1 MAKTSE
7 SLPAVVEAI
16 DRARKELLDLTARN
30 RLLNTPMRSK
40 YSSYLHVVDE
50 VSAEVFRTLYQQQK
64 PMTFAAAKV
73 HPRGQFAPTDDPDIG
88 FLPQP
93 DESDVDDR
101 GVARRHADT
110 SLQTQFTSEALQ
122 KRLLRLSYDA
132 ESFIEEQG
140 VNILY
145 LALGMLRWIESD
157 DPKAVRHAPVLLV
170 PVKLHRG
177 NAAEKFRLEWS
188 GEDPDSNLT
197 LYLKLEHDFGIKLPA
212 FPELDDLDLTQY
224 FKAVRDAVAS
234 RPGWAVEENQ
244 IVLGFYSF
252 AKFLMYR
259 DLDEKTWPTGHTLSA
274 HPLVGR
280 LVKGHFEE
288 QGLLIPEDGHVDNYI
303 GTAEALHVVDA
314 DSSQTAAIHEVRN
327 GRNLVIQGPP
337 GTGKSQTITNLIAA
351 AVHDGKRVLFLA
363 EKLAALE
370 VVKRRLDH
378 IQLGPL
384 CLELH
389 SHKAQKRAV
398 LDELRRTRELGR
410 PAPHSEAIEH
420 VLDRLRTQLNGHAV
434 HLHEALEP
442 TGLTPYLVLG
452 HLLRLEG
459 AGQQRP
465 PVVLPEAT
473 RWAPS
478 EVAARAALLAE
489 IGQRAVE
496 IGVPAR
502 HFWQGV
508 RVPVMLRSDADL
520 LAPVIRDIQQWTA
533 SLRGRAARVPA
544 LLGIGAPTNLAE
556 VDGVVRF
563 AQHLSQNPGIPPQ
576 LLTAAAWAG
585 LQVLRTAIVDGR
597 QLAALSPQ
605 VNGWFRV
612 EAWQIDPRPMRNT
625 LAHRG
630 NSLFRFFH
638 ADYREAK
645 KQLRQIAVDA
655 SVALPETL
663 HRLDQLW
670 EAQQLSARY
679 QAAAMHA
686 AEAFGPLWQG
696 LASDWDVLERTVS
709 WFESASAK
717 GLPSTWTHF
726 ASAIQGQQGV
736 PPVIVE
742 LAQASAALRQCITH
756 FGTVLQFDTVAGFD
770 APEWASVDLAALEER
785 AARWATG
792 TEELSNWI
800 HYNRV
805 RTQALEIGL
814 APVVDCVHSGDL
826 AGASALKDELLPFF
840 HRSFYLSVFRAMCAR
855 QPGLAI
861 FDGKSH
867 DRLVEE
873 FRRLD
878 VDMLHRNRIRVL
890 GQHYQQLP
898 KNAGGGG
905 AVGVLNGELAKKRRH
920 LPIRQ
925 LLKQAATAVQAIKPV
940 FMMSPLSVAQFLE
953 PGTVTFD
960 LLIVDEASQVQP
972 VDALGAVARCAQIV
986 VVGDDKQLPPTQ
998 FFQRMTSGEARDEGD
1013 DTAETGDVESILS
1026 LCQARGLDRRML
1038 RWHYRSKHHSLIAV
1052 SNQEFYENKLYIV
1065 PSPYREG
1072 ADLGLHFHH
1081 VPHGVYDSGG
1091 TQANAV
1097 EAQAVARTVMQHAR
1111 EWPALTLG
1119 VAAFSVSQRDAILD
1133 ELERI
1138 RRQEPDCED
1147 FFTSES
1153 FEPFFVKNLE
1163 NVQGDERDV
1172 IFISVGY
1179 GRNQHGHFAMRFGP
1193 LNNEGGERRLN
1204 VLISRARRRCEV
1216 FSGITAD
1223 DIDLGRATGR
1233 GVQAFAEFLRFAQTG
1248 RLRTVAS
1255 SAGGYQS
1262 PFEEAVAAALRGR
1275 GHIVDTQI
1283 GVAGFFIDLAIQ
1295 DPEFPGR
1302 YLLGIECDGASYHSA
1317 RSARDRDR
1325 LRQAVLEDHGWAIHR
1340 IWSTDWFQ
1348 RPLEQL
1354 ERVERAIRD
1363 AKQRNRD
1370 LAESRPNDVGGA
1382 AHPHVIE
1389 RETADPAL
1397 DAGLPVLPYQEA
1409 IVEVPLLVE
1418 IHNVPVAVLAQIV
1431 SRIVEIESPI
1441 HENEVVA
1448 RVRMNW
1454 GLSRAGGRI
1463 QSAVKDA
1470 LHAATREGRIL
1481 RHQQFYR
1488 YPNRPVVPR
1497 DRSSVSSAGL
1507 KKAEH
1512 LPPMEVEEAVLF
1524 LVKEYMGATRE
1535 ELPQAILRIFGFKS
1549 TSVGLRTVVESA
1561 IDRLLSH
1568 GRLSENSGILGIP
1581 KLASPAGVPLAQ

>member
-1 MAKTSE
+1 MSKRSE
-7 SLPAVVEAI
+7 SSPAVVEAI
-16 DRARKELLDLTARN
+16 ERARKELLDLTARN

-40 YSSYLHVVDE
+40 YSSYLQIVDE
-50 VSAEVFRTLYQQQK
+50 ISAEVFRSLYQQQR
-64 PMTFAAAKV
+64 PMTFAAARE
-73 HPRGQFAPTDDPDIG
+73 HPRGEFAGIDDPELG

-145 LALGMLRWIESD
+145 LALGMLRWVESD
-157 DPKAVRHAPVLLV
+157 DVKATRHAPVLLV
-170 PVKLHRG
+170 PVKLQRG

-188 GEDPDSNLT
+188 GEDPDFNLT
-197 LYLKLEHDFGIKLPA
+197 LYLKLEQDFDIKLPA
-212 FPELDDLDLTQY
+212 FPDLDELDVAQY
-224 FKAVRDAVAS
+224 FEAVRDAVAS
-234 RPGWAVEENQ
+234 RPGWTVEENQ
-244 IVLGFYSF
+244 MVLGFYSF

-259 DLDEKTWPTGHTLSA
+259 DLDERTWPVDQRLAA
-274 HPLVGR
+274 HPLVRR

-288 QGLLIPEDGHVDNYI
+288 QGLLIPEDGHVDDYV

-314 DSSQTAAIHEVRN
+314 DSSQTSAIHEVRK

-389 SHKAQKRAV
+389 SHKAQKRTV

-410 PAPHSEAIEH
+410 PTAATEAIEAA
-420 VLDRLRTQLNGHAV
+420 LDRLRSQLNGHAV
-434 HLHEALEP
+434 QLHEVLEP

-459 AGQQRP
+459 AGGQRA
-465 PVVLPEAT
+465 PVTLPAAT
-473 RWAPS
+473 TWAPS

-489 IGQRAVE
+489 IGERAQE
-496 IGVPAR
+496 IGIPAR
-502 HFWQGV
+502 HFWRGV
-508 RVPVMLRSDADL
+508 GVQSMLRSDADL
-520 LAPVIRDIQQWTA
+520 LTPVIREMHTWCA
-533 SLRGRAARVPA
+533 YLRERAAQVPGV
-544 LLGIGAPTNLAE
+544 LGIGAPTNLVE
-556 VDGVVRF
+556 VEGVVRF
-563 AQHLSQNPGIPPQ
+563 AEHLSQNPGIPPQ
-576 LLTAAAWAG
+576 LLSAAAWAG
-585 LQVLRTAIVDGR
+585 LQVLRSAIDAGR
-597 QLAALSPQ
+597 QLAALTPQ
-605 VNGWFRV
+605 VNAWFRA

-630 NSLFRFFH
+630 SSLFRIFH

-645 KQLRQIAVDA
+645 MQLRQIAVDGGV
-655 SVALPETL
+655 SLSETL
-663 HRLDQLW
+663 QRLDRLW
-670 EAQQLSARY
+670 DAQQLRAQY
-679 QAAAMHA
+679 QAAEKHA
-686 AEAFGPLWQG
+686 AEAFGPLWLG
-696 LASDWDVLERTVS
+696 LAGNWEVLERTVS

-717 GLPSTWTHF
+717 GLPPTWTQF
-726 ASAIQGQQGV
+726 AQGMQGGQGV
-736 PPVIVE
+736 PPAIVE
-742 LAQASAALRQCITH
+742 LGKAAAELRRCTAH
-756 FGTVLQFDTVAGFD
+756 FGAVLEFDAVTGFD
-770 APEWASVDLAALEER
+770 GNGWDSVSLASLEER
-785 AARWATG
+785 ADRWARG
-792 TEELSNWI
+792 TEDLSNWI
-800 HYNRV
+800 QYNRIRV
-805 RTQALEIGL
+805 QALEMGL
-814 APVVDCVHSGDL
+814 GPVVEGVHGGDL
-826 AGASALKDELLPFF
+826 TGGRALREELQPFF
-840 HRSFYLSVFRAMCAR
+840 WRSYYLSVFRAMCKR

-867 DRLVEE
+867 DRIVEE

-878 VDMLHRNRIRVL
+878 VDALHRNRIRVL
-890 GQHYQQLP
+890 DQHHGRLP
-898 KNAGGGG
+898 RNAGGGG

-953 PGTVTFD
+953 PGAVEFD

-972 VDALGAVARCAQIV
+972 VDALGAVARCAQLV

-998 FFQRMTSGEARDEGD
+998 FFQRMTAGEAQEERDEV
-1013 DTAETGDVESILS
+1013 AATGDVESILS
-1026 LCQARGLDRRML
+1026 LCQARGLARRML
-1038 RWHYRSKHHSLIAV
+1038 RWHYRSKHQSLIAV

-1065 PSPYREG
+1065 PSPHREG
-1072 ADLGLHFHH
+1072 GGLGLHFRH
-1081 VPHGVYDSGG
+1081 VPEGIFDSGG

-1097 EAQAVARTVMQHAR
+1097 EAQAVARAVMQHAR
-1111 EWPALTLG
+1111 EWPGLTLG

-1133 ELERI
+1133 ELERL

-1172 IFISVGY
+1172 IYISVGY

-1233 GVQAFAEFLRFAQTG
+1233 GVQAFAEFLRFAETG
-1248 RLRTVAS
+1248 RLRTVTS
-1255 SAGGYQS
+1255 SAGGHQS
-1262 PFEEAVAAALRGR
+1262 PFEEAVANALRGR
-1275 GHIVDTQI
+1275 GHHVEAQI
-1283 GVAGFFIDLAIQ
+1283 GVAGFFIDLAIV

-1325 LRQAVLEDHGWAIHR
+1325 LRQSVLEDQGWMIHR

-1348 RPLEQL
+1348 RPMEQL
-1354 ERVERAIRD
+1354 ERVDRAIRE
-1363 AKQRNRD
+1363 AKQRTRER
-1370 LAESRPNDVGGA
+1370 AETRASPVPGKVAPR
-1382 AHPHVIE
+1382 VIE
-1389 RETADPAL
+1389 RERGGAAVES
-1397 DAGLPVLPYQEA
+1397 GVPVRGYEEA
-1409 IVEVPLLVE
+1409 VVEVPREVE
-1418 IHNVPVAVLAQIV
+1418 IHHVGVTELVRIV
-1431 SRIVEIESPI
+1431 SRIVEIESPV

-1448 RVRMNW
+1448 RVRTNW

-1470 LHAATREGRIL
+1470 LQAATREGKIL
-1481 RHQQFYR
+1481 RQMEFCVS
-1488 YPNRPVVPR
+1488 PNKPVVVR
-1497 DRSSVSSAGL
+1497 DRSSVGSAGL
-1507 KKAEH
+1507 KKVEH
-1512 LPPMEVEEAVLF
+1512 LPPGEIEEAVVL

-1535 ELPQAILRIFGFKS
+1535 ELPPAILRVMGFKS
-1549 TSVGLRTVVESA
+1549 TSVGLRAAVEAA
-1561 IDRLLSH
+1561 IDRLVAS
-1568 GRLSENSGILGIP
+1568 GRVSESRGILGVP
-1581 KLASPAGVPLAQ
+1581 KKASKEEGPRRG